1 MQNEIIPIE
10 TVLTPTSVWNAAAVI
25 VALLAVV
32 VLVYKV
38 IEIGRKEHERK
49 LKQRTIGTG
58 GKDLTDEIA
67 EKVMAKLEPRLANI
81 EAKLQ
86 RDKNRLESHEIAIS
100 NILETQKD
108 TMKYQEVSCQ
118 ALIAVLDH
126 ELHNGNEDQM
136 QTARDAMNNYLI
148 HRRG

>member
-1 MQNEIIPIE
+1 M
-10 TVLTPTSVWNAAAVI
+10 
-25 VALLAVV
+25 
-32 VLVYKV
+32 
-38 IEIGRKEHERK
+38 EHERK